1 MKHALALALLL
12 AACAAPPPAK
22 DNTKA
27 NPPPLA
33 GTSWVMVHEADAR
46 AVPTIEF
53 REAGRASG
61 FTGCNQWFAQVDRS
75 DAGLSFNAIGMT
87 RRACEPSAMEIE
99 RDFAQSLSQARA
111 AQVDEDMLTLI
122 GENGEAVARFE
133 RSR

>member
-1 MKHALALALLL
+1 MMRSLALALLV
-12 AACAAPPPAK
+12 AACVAPPPAQ
-22 DNTKA
+22 NSPNA
-27 NPPPLA
+27 RPLA

-61 FTGCNQWFAQVDRS
+61 STGCNQWFAQVDRS
-75 DAGLSFNAIGMT
+75 EAGLSFNAIGMT

-99 RDFAQSLSQARA
+99 RDFADRLSRARA
-111 AQVDEDMLTLI
+111 AQVDEEMLTLI

-133 RSR
+133 REP

>member
-1 MKHALALALLL
+1 MIRSLALALLL
-12 AACAAPPPAK
+12 VACVAPPPA
-22 DNTKA
+22 NN
-27 NPPPLA
+27 NPVARPLA

-61 FTGCNQWFAQVDRS
+61 STGCNQWFAQVDRRE
-75 DAGLSFNAIGMT
+75 AGLSFHSIGMT
-87 RRACEPSAMEIE
+87 RRACEPAAMEVE
-99 RDFAQSLSQARA
+99 RAFAQSLGQAHA

-133 RSR
+133 RAR

>member
-1 MKHALALALLL
+1 MMRAFVLTLLV
-12 AACAAPPPAK
+12 AACVAPPPAK
-22 DNTKA
+22 TSPDA
-27 NPPPLA
+27 RPLA
-33 GTSWVMVHEADAR
+33 GTSWVMVHETDAR

-61 FTGCNQWFAQVDRS
+61 TTGCNQWFAQVDRS

-99 RDFAQSLSQARA
+99 RDFAQSLGQARA
-111 AQVDEDMLTLI
+111 AQVDEELLTLI

-133 RSR
+133 RAR